1 MDIRIGVTN
10 SMRELDLDLEDSVD
24 RAELKERIE
33 VALGQEDGVLW
44 MIDRRGREVAVPSAK
59 VAYVEIGSPSDSR
72 TIGFTG

>member
-10 SMRELDLDLEDSVD
+10 SMRELDLDLDDSVD